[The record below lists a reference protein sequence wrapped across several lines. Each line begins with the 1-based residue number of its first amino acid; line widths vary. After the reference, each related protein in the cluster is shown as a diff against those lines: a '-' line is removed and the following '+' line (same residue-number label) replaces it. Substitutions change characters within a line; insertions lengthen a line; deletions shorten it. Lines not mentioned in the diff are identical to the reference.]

1 MKRLAAF
8 ILVLILVCSFI
19 SCNAENNNN
28 EQQTS
33 YTQRIGIDPIFSLRY
48 YDIEEF
54 IETWEQEYSK
64 DDNFLLV
71 EGKNYSD
78 ILLVP
83 NVEGYQ
89 FDFADLSKQCEYYAF
104 RLIADNGKR
113 RIDVMVYRESESL
126 RDTLIRYRRIEESSE
141 FSGDFYDGDR
151 ELGAYYVH
159 SHGLNIRVNPNSS
172 YQFET
177 AEELLGLLNLEV
189 KYPINSSSTDTN
201 TVNART

>member
-1 MKRLAAF
+1 
-8 ILVLILVCSFI
+8 
-19 SCNAENNNN
+19 
-28 EQQTS
+28 
-33 YTQRIGIDPIFSLRY
+33 LRY
-48 YDIEEF
+48 YDIEAF

-89 FDFADLSKQCEYYAF
+89 VDFVDLSKQCEYYAF
-104 RLIADNGKR
+104 QLIADNGKR

-126 RDTLIRYRRIEESSE
+126 RDTLIRYRHIEESSE

-151 ELGAYYVH
+151 ELGLYYVH
-159 SHGLNIRVNPNSS
+159 SHGLNIRVNPHRS